1 MLCDNL
7 EEWDGVGGGREV
19 QEQGTYVYLWLI
31 HIVYSR
37 NQHNLVKAI
46 TLQFK
51 INLEKEMATHSS
63 IPAWEINPMEGGA
76 WGPTVCGVAK
86 TWT

>member
-19 QEQGTYVYLWLI
+19 QEQRTYVYLWLI

-37 NQHNLVKAI
+37 KQHNLVEAI

-63 IPAWEINPMEGGA
+63 IPAWEIPWMEEPDGLQSVGS
-76 WGPTVCGVAK
+76 
-86 TWT
+86 